1 MKWVLALLVAVV
13 LAVIGVTIWVG
24 AQLSEP
30 ALEGG
35 HHDRGLRD
43 VPRPETPARPGWQA
57 RFEPAD
63 LRPGGESL
71 GFRLVDRSG
80 APVEGARVAVAV
92 ARPAGPGDER
102 HADAVEVGG
111 GRYRAPVAFAA
122 PGFWDVRLDARRGGQ
137 AVGVTQQ
144 VRIEAAGG
152 PCALAA
158 APCTVEAGDLS
169 LTLDLGRT
177 LVTMKELPIAVTV
190 RRGGAPLGGA
200 TVEVAFAMKE
210 MNMGENRVV
219 LRAGDGGRYAGT
231 GVLVRCS
238 SGRRDWVASVT
249 VRPADQAPASAS
261 FEFTVRE

>member
-1 MKWVLALLVAVV
+1 MKAVISLLVVVV
-13 LAVIGVTIWVG
+13 LLVIGATIWIG
-24 AQLSEP
+24 AQVAETP
-30 ALEGG
+30 LEGG

-43 VPRPETPARPGWQA
+43 HAGAAAPARPGWQA

-71 GFRLVDRSG
+71 GFRLVDQGG

-92 ARPAGPGDER
+92 TRPAGPGDER
-102 HADAVEVGG
+102 RADATEVGG
-111 GRYRAPVAFAA
+111 GRYRAAVAFAA
-122 PGFWDVRLDARRGGQ
+122 PGFWDVRLDARRG
-137 AVGVTQQ
+137 AESVAVTQQ

-158 APCTVEAGDLS
+158 APCTVEAGGLS
-169 LTLDLGRT
+169 LALDLGRA
-177 LVTMKELPIAVTV
+177 LVTMKELPIAVPV
-190 RRGGAPLGGA
+190 RRGGVPLEGA

-219 LRAGDGGRYAGT
+219 LAPAGPGRWTGT

-249 VRPADQAPASAS
+249 VRPAGAPPASAS
-261 FEFTVRE
+261 FEFAVRE